1 MNNNEIVYTM
11 YYVNDIFSFKEYD
24 QADYDVKIFEFNRQD
39 IKEVSKLK
47 LENPNTKESE
57 HRISNKFPFL
67 YILEN
72 SDTHTVYIGKSN
84 NIWNRLTSHSNDDK
98 ISFNKVY
105 LIGKDKWNDNL
116 LRNIENELINKFK
129 EGTINDF
136 NVENDKA
143 STDLL
148 LNRAD
153 SITFESGFKLVIS
166 ILNMLGFGF
175 KETNNSLDK
184 KNLSNQT
191 IFEYKNAKLIIS
203 KEQGFVLLKGSKVS
217 KEVPKSY
224 AGRNVINLWNQL
236 KEENKID
243 NNNKLTVDLYWKTPS
258 ALASLVTGRS
268 ENGWDMFK
276 SSKGVTL
283 NKYTNRK

>member
-47 LENPNTKESE
+47 LKNLNTKESE

-136 NVENDKA
+136 NVENEKS

-175 KETNNSLDK
+175 KETNNSPDK
-184 KNLSNQT
+184 KKILNET
-191 IFEYKNAKLIIS
+191 IFEYQNAKLIIS
-203 KEQGFVLLKGSKVS
+203 KEQGFVLLKGSTVS
-217 KEVPKSY
+217 KIIPKDNS
-224 AGRNVINLWNQL
+224 GRNVINLWNDL
-236 KEENKID
+236 KKDGKID
-243 NNNKLTVDLYWKTPS
+243 IDGKLIVDVYWSTPS
-258 ALASLVTGRS
+258 PLASLVVGRTV
-268 ENGWDMFK
+268 NGWDMFK
-276 SSKGVTL
+276 NSKGVTL
-283 NKYTNRK
+283 NKFTNRK